1 MTARHGII
9 VKWRE
14 ITLLVLAGN
23 GTYLA
28 LPLLLIAF
36 VRSEKKTGKMVGLQ
50 YDCLQNPLG
59 AVRLT
64 FEKAVASGSD
74 PATFNG
80 KDWGATTIFRDFL
93 IDKGCLSQVFS
104 LSKSLDLISYTM
116 FALEWRVFLLIE
128 TRG

>member
-1 MTARHGII
+1 MAG
-9 VKWRE
+9 V
-14 ITLLVLAGN
+14 TLLVLAGN
-23 GTYLA
+23 CTYLV
-28 LPLLLIAF
+28 LSLLVIAF
-36 VRSEKKTGKMVGLQ
+36 VQSEKRTGNMVGLQ

-104 LSKSLDLISYTM
+104 LSKFLLLISYTT
-116 FALEWRVFLLIE
+116 FALE
-128 TRG
+128 